1 MRPLLLS
8 LLLLIPGSDDFAAG
22 MKAYAEGRYK
32 EALAAFAAAELAA
45 GNEASPELLYNRAL
59 CALRMRRMVEA
70 EYSAEKA
77 AARGGPDFAALCNFL
92 RGNAEYLRCQ
102 TAEAE
107 ALLVEA
113 DPTAYDRALGHA
125 RSSLEHWTLAA
136 SSRSDWPE
144 ARRNAERA
152 LLKLEQL
159 VAKREE
165 ALANQ
170 KKKQATPPQPELE
183 PPEDPTDPEESE
195 EQAPELQL
203 EADPLSLAEVADMLQ
218 RLAAKEKEKRDLRRA
233 RRQTGAFKVKKD
245 W

>member
-1 MRPLLLS
+1 MRAL
-8 LLLLIPGSDDFAAG
+8 LLLLILAAGDDFATG
-22 MKAYAEGRYK
+22 MKAYEEGRYK
-32 EALAAFAAAELAA
+32 DALAAFSAAELAA
-45 GNEASPELLYNRAL
+45 GNTASPELLYNRAL
-59 CALRMRRMVEA
+59 CALRMRRWVEA

-77 AARGGPDFAALCNFL
+77 AARGGPEFAALCNFL
-92 RGNAEYLRCQ
+92 RGNAEFMRCQ

-125 RSSLEHWTLAA
+125 RSSLEYWELAA
-136 SSRSDWPE
+136 RSRADWPE

-159 VAKREE
+159 LQKREE

-170 KKKQATPPQPELE
+170 KKKKATPPPPELE

-195 EQAPELQL
+195 EQTPELAT
-203 EADPLSLAEVADMLQ
+203 EAEALSLAEVADMLQ
-218 RLAAKEKEKRDLRRA
+218 RLAAKEQEKRDLRRA
-233 RRQTGAFKVKKD
+233 RRQSGAFKVKKD